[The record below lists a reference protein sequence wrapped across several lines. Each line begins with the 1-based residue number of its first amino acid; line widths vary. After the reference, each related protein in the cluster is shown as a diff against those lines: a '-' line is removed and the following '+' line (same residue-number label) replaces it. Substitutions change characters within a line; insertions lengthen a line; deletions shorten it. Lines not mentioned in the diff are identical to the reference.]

1 MVVGTGWGE
10 WSQLWGTGSA
20 SVLPWGGC
28 PRCFSF
34 YPGVAAN
41 QRRPPTFWVS
51 TPQIVTEVVYE
62 TTRFLIR
69 EPTPSSSTTA
79 LGFDLSVLANVR
91 DARIMNPPLEA
102 AI

>member
-1 MVVGTGWGE
+1 M
-10 WSQLWGTGSA
+10 
-20 SVLPWGGC
+20 
-28 PRCFSF
+28 
-34 YPGVAAN
+34 
-41 QRRPPTFWVS
+41 
-51 TPQIVTEVVYE
+51 EVVYK

-102 AI
+102 TI